1 MGACFDGVTIRD
13 AKNDTEAVAMCR
25 QAIRDSQ
32 WENGHGGYSGT
43 LAEADGAVIDRGK
56 VFDSTDAAWEYLEDV
71 VEKWGP
77 AVGVKVK
84 DGENFIYVFGA
95 MCSS

>member
-1 MGACFDGVTIRD
+1 MGANFDGVTLR

-43 LAEADGAVIDRGK
+43 LAEANGAVIDRSK
-56 VFDSTDAAWEYLEDV
+56 TFDSVQSAYDYLEDV
-71 VEKWGP
+71 AEKWGP
-77 AVGVKVK
+77 AIGVKVV
-84 DGENFIYVFGA
+84 DGEKTCYVFGA
-95 MCSS
+95 WCSS